1 MKLALVTCV
10 GTALVVAA
18 CSSSGGGAAET
29 SSGSGST
36 PPGSSTAQALS
47 GSITVLAASSL
58 TGTFQT
64 IATQFKAAHPGV
76 MITFNFGASSD
87 LATEITNG
95 SPADVFASAS
105 KKTMT
110 QIGSAAVAAS
120 NFATNTMEIA
130 VPPGNPKHIAG
141 VADLAKAGTKV
152 AVCDFAVPCG
162 VVAKTVFD
170 NAKVAVSPAAREQDV
185 KSTLAVVESKEVDAG
200 IVYVTDVKAAGSKV
214 DGVVIPAGINATT
227 AYPISVL
234 KDSKDRALAQA
245 FVAYVLS
252 PAGQQVL
259 RAAGFA
265 PA

>member
-1 MKLALVTCV
+1 V
-10 GTALVVAA
+10 
-18 CSSSGGGAAET
+18 ST
-29 SSGSGST
+29 S
-36 PPGSSTAQALS
+36 AQALS

-76 MITFNFGASSD
+76 SITFNFGASSD
-87 LATEITNG
+87 LATEVTNG

-110 QIGSAAVAAS
+110 QVGDAAVAPS
-120 NFATNTMEIA
+120 DFATNTMEIA
-130 VPPGNPKHIAG
+130 VPPGNPKGIQT

-170 NAKVAVSPAAREQDV
+170 NAKVTVQPAAREQDV
-185 KSTLAVVESKEVDAG
+185 KSTLAVVESDEVDAG

-214 DGVVIPAGINATT
+214 AGITIPADINATT
-227 AYPISVL
+227 TYPLSVL
-234 KDSKDRALAQA
+234 KASKNAALAQA

-259 RAAGFA
+259 RDAGFA